1 MFKDTIPGLDRI
13 FKTDTETPKVVLV
26 TGPPGSLK
34 TSFCY
39 DIMTKY
45 LENTGNFGTYI
56 TLEEPKES
64 QVKNMKDLGVE
75 LVDNMQISDVTDL
88 REIDQI
94 VDEEGTDYVEF
105 IEDILRHRNEEK
117 GENFTIFALDSLGA
131 LYSLME
137 NRDNMRKRMFSF
149 FNFLRDLDL
158 YCFIVMERS
167 PGSDANLLGDEG
179 FLVDGLINLSI
190 DRKKEKLTRYL
201 QIEKMRACNHSM
213 EKHALEVGKDGL
225 KVLGPLFE

>member
-13 FKTDTETPKVVLV
+13 FTTDTETPKVVLV

-64 QVKNMKDLGVE
+64 QIKNMRDLGVE
-75 LVDNMQISDVTDL
+75 PVDNMQVSDVTDL

-105 IEDILRHRNEEK
+105 IEEILRHRNNAK
-117 GENFTIFALDSLGA
+117 GDKFTIFSLDSLGA

-137 NRDNMRKRMFSF
+137 NKENMRKRMFSF
-149 FNFLRDLDL
+149 FSFLRELNL
-158 YCFIVMERS
+158 YCFIVMERT
-167 PGSDANLLGDEG
+167 PGSEANLLGDEG

-190 DRKKEKLTRYL
+190 DRQQGKLTRYL
-201 QIEKMRACNHSM
+201 QVEKMRACNHSM
-213 EKHALEVGKDGL
+213 EKHALEIGDKGI